1 MKLGN
6 KEHLMKSLEMDSRI
20 DGRKKLNFRD
30 VSVEYG
36 MMVYNLRFKSANN
49 PLDRGMGTAKLS
61 ISLRETEYFTKRD
74 YRGTT
79 LRGDI

>member
-20 DGRKKLNFRD
+20 DWRKKLNFRE

-36 MMVYNLRFKSANN
+36 VYKNAEGSSRVKI
-49 PLDRGMGTAKLS
+49 GGTEVIAG
-61 ISLRETEYFTKRD
+61 I
-74 YRGTT
+74 
-79 LRGDI
+79 